1 MSESKEIIKLGRE
14 EQGVTKFYSTGE
26 AGHKLM
32 IESLTEEYAEMRS
45 QTCAKYVTR
54 KQVVNRITNA
64 PISDER
70 KERLHKLIRDCT
82 KLLND
87 TYALIDTELS
97 FLYEKE
103 DKEKRKCENCGNT
116 SGIICTAENPFLA
129 EVYNEI
135 KLVRWCENCFQI
147 ARDDI

>member
-1 MSESKEIIKLGRE
+1 MPESEERIKLGRE

-32 IESLTEEYAEMRS
+32 LESLTEEYTEMRA
-45 QTCAKYVTR
+45 QVYAKYISKYVSRKEVTE
-54 KQVVNRITNA
+54 RITNA

-70 KERLHKLIRDCT
+70 KDSLHRLVRDCT

-103 DKEKRKCENCGNT
+103 DEKLKCENCGKT
-116 SGIICTAENPFLA
+116 SGIICTAENPHLA
-129 EVYNEI
+129 DVV
-135 KLVRWCENCFQI
+135 LVRWCESCFRQ